1 MAKKKPKPYPKGRRL
16 EYKVR
21 DFFERLGFYVV
32 RSAGSKGDFDLIAI
46 RDGTCIG
53 IQVKSGNK
61 LPPESLRILSRQL
74 GIKTMFITV
83 VKGTMAHMY
92 TFNPDG
98 KESIM
103 ELRLR

>member
-1 MAKKKPKPYPKGRRL
+1 MAKRKAKPYPKGRRL

-46 RDGTCIG
+46 KDGECIG
-53 IQVKSGNK
+53 IQVKSGDK
-61 LPPESLRILSRQL
+61 LPPENLRILSRKL
-74 GIKTMFITV
+74 GIKTMFIAV

-98 KESIM
+98 KERVL
-103 ELRLR
+103 ELKLR